1 MLIVS
6 YPCDETFL
14 DRAPFPVEI
23 ETKLLEMDRLLEDP
37 KLLLQVTNDLAESA
51 PQALD
56 NGRPATPAAV
66 TLRMSVV
73 RRLMGWSYETA
84 YQEIQGRK
92 RLESRRVGNC
102 AWMAPS
108 SKPTFITRPIAGC
121 CLIVRGSWDAS

>member
-14 DRAPFPVEI
+14 ARAPFPVQI

-37 KLLLQVTNDLAESA
+37 KLLLRVSNDLAESA

-56 NGRPATPAAV
+56 NGRPSTPAEV

-73 RRLMGWSYETA
+73 RRLLGWSYETA
-84 YQEIQGRK
+84 YQ
-92 RLESRRVGNC
+92 
-102 AWMAPS
+102 
-108 SKPTFITRPIAGC
+108 
-121 CLIVRGSWDAS
+121 